1 MRKTNASQFEY
12 SIPDLALMLG
22 FERRTV
28 ETRLFTNKVLPS
40 SEDNG
45 VRRYILRD
53 AAEAV
58 YRTQFLNRGAVCPS
72 KSIS

>member
-1 MRKTNASQFEY
+1 MRKKSANQFVY

-22 FERRTV
+22 FDRRTV
-28 ETRLFTNKVLPS
+28 ETRLFTNKVTPS

-45 VRRYILRD
+45 VRRYILRE

-58 YRTQFLNRGAVCPS
+58 YRTQFLNKGA
-72 KSIS
+72 